1 VVEPWVKTPPTSD
14 NGAGCY
20 GWLLEQKRQKLAKE
34 KGSSRW
40 LQWWFLSLDHDGA
53 WGEELVYWWL
63 SSAGVRGGGSGGERE
78 REREREKML
87 EKKTGERT
95 GFFVDFEHDF
105 LILEDVKSIHIYS
118 EWNKDILDLCNLT
131 FNLLLNF

>member
-1 VVEPWVKTPPTSD
+1 VVAV
-14 NGAGCY
+14 AG
-20 GWLLEQKRQKLAKE
+20 R
-34 KGSSRW
+34 
-40 LQWWFLSLDHDGA
+40 
-53 WGEELVYWWL
+53 
-63 SSAGVRGGGSGGERE
+63 ERE

-105 LILEDVKSIHIYS
+105 LILKDVKSIHIYS